1 MVGDGNNGKGTFQE
15 LLTNLIGKK
24 NIATLKVNEFDHRF
38 KMSLLEGKTAVI
50 GDDVPVGVY
59 IDDGSNFKSVV
70 TGDYVSVE
78 FKNQQSYT
86 AQYRCSVIQSSNGM
100 PRFKD
105 KTNAVF
111 KRLVIVPFNA
121 DFKGDKEKEKSK
133 MNISKTSKYL
143 NISFTMQSEWTL
155 KNSAYQMCQRNI

>member
-1 MVGDGNNGKGTFQE
+1 
-15 LLTNLIGKK
+15 
-24 NIATLKVNEFDHRF
+24 
-38 KMSLLEGKTAVI
+38 
-50 GDDVPVGVY
+50 
-59 IDDGSNFKSVV
+59 
-70 TGDYVSVE
+70 
-78 FKNQQSYT
+78 
-86 AQYRCSVIQSSNGM
+86 M